1 MRQDLADHA
10 LVVGHRN
17 DPHLSP
23 TPGTHQGVDLVHP
36 VDQLRPG
43 GAGGLADWPFFLRD
57 YGGCRSGLVLLM
69 LAPVA
74 AAVGAVIANQVLV
87 LVRDMLDEQLQPL
100 DTGHHLE
107 VALERG
113 VHLGFT
119 KTVDLLKQIPRTHIR
134 G

>member
-1 MRQDLADHA
+1 MAE
-10 LVVGHRN
+10 G
-17 DPHLSP
+17 
-23 TPGTHQGVDLVHP
+23 
-36 VDQLRPG
+36 
-43 GAGGLADWPFFLRD
+43 PFFLGDHDGSRP
-57 YGGCRSGLVLLM
+57 GFALM

-74 AAVGAVIANQVLV
+74 AGVGAVVACEMFM